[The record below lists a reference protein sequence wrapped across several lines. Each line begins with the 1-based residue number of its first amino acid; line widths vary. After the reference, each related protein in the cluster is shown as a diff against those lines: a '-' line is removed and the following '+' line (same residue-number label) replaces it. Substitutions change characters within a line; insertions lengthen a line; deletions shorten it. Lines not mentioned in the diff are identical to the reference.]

1 MSFSSRRSFMIRAG
15 WAAAASACT
24 LAEGAGARTREGS
37 RADAP
42 PELQSLVAPERKNV
56 VDSMTSEDIP
66 GAAVCLIHEG
76 KAWIEGFGVT
86 DRISNR
92 RVSAE
97 TIFSIQSTSKNIT
110 ATAIMLAVQR
120 GLLELDQ
127 PITAYLPD
135 FTVQDRFE
143 PVPQQKMTLRHL
155 LSHRAGFT
163 HEAPIGNNYEPAF
176 PDFEAHVRSISQTWL
191 RYPVGDRYRYSNL
204 GFDLAGYIL
213 QIRSGMPFAEW
224 LQTMLFEPLGMSDST
239 AATDVYVRRQDR
251 AVGHE
256 KGYSTVPLKTPLIPS
271 GGVYTSARDMA
282 SYCEFHLNRGKAGG
296 RAILQEE
303 LWDEMHGFSLGGDYS
318 LGVIRTELRY
328 GDTAVR
334 MLSHRGGGFG
344 FGSVF
349 DYCPEAGLAWV
360 ALFNRPV
367 SAAYR
372 FGEGLVE
379 AFLIRRYGARRPRL
393 PSGDLAPIAPTQQQ
407 LRQFVGTYVGR
418 NSSTDIRLQNQNLGL
433 QAGSRFRPLRFVSPD
448 EAFVES
454 SKAETATYQYFAADQ
469 LKPAHFECSIGED
482 SLDYNDGGQDVA
494 GPDNPAWDS
503 FLGQYQIYQWGR
515 PSQSVTIVRKNGYLY
530 LNHIRLITEL
540 EQGLFFTSDGE
551 AVDFRRGHATW
562 GNIRLRRV
570 RGA

>member
-1 MSFSSRRSFMIRAG
+1 MSFSNRRSFMIRAS

-24 LAEGAGARTREGS
+24 LVEGIAARAREGS
-37 RADAP
+37 RAIAP
-42 PELQSLVAPERKNV
+42 PGLQSLVAPERKYV
-56 VDSMTSEDIP
+56 VDSMASEDIP

-86 DRISNR
+86 DRVSNR

-97 TIFSIQSTSKNIT
+97 TLFSIQSTSKNFT

-120 GLLELDQ
+120 GLLDLDR
-127 PITAYLPD
+127 PITAYLAE
-135 FTVQDRFE
+135 FTVQSRFE
-143 PVPQQKMTLRHL
+143 PVPQQKLTLRHL

-163 HEAPIGNNYEPAF
+163 HEAPVGNNYEPAF

-191 RYPVGDRYRYSNL
+191 RYPVGERYRYSNL

-213 QIRSGMPFAEW
+213 QVRSGMPFAEW
-224 LQTMLFEPLGMSDST
+224 LKTVLFEPLGMNDST

-256 KGYSTVPLKTPLIPS
+256 TGYTTVPLKTPLIPS

-282 SYCEFHLNRGKAGG
+282 SYCRFHLNRGKAAG
-296 RAILQEE
+296 RVILQEE
-303 LWDEMHGFSLGGDYS
+303 LWNEMHSFSFGGDYS

-334 MLSHRGGGFG
+334 LLSHRGGGFG

-367 SAAYR
+367 AAAYR

-379 AFLIRRYGARRPRL
+379 ASLIRRYGARRPRL
-393 PSGDLAPIAPTQQQ
+393 PGRDLAPIEPTQQQ
-407 LRQFVGTYVGR
+407 LQQFVGNYVGR
-418 NSSTDIRLQNQNLGL
+418 NISTEIRLQSQTLGM
-433 QAGSRFRPLRFVSPD
+433 QAGATFRPLRFISPA

-454 SKAETATYQYFAADQ
+454 SRAETVTYQYFAADQ

-482 SLDYNDGGQDVA
+482 SLDYNDGGQDVVGA
-494 GPDNPAWDS
+494 DKPAWDP

-515 PSQSVTIVRKNGYLY
+515 PSRSVTIVRKNGYLY
-530 LNHIRLITEL
+530 LNHIRLVTEL
-540 EQGLFFTSDGE
+540 EPQALG
-551 AVDFRRGHATW
+551 
-562 GNIRLRRV
+562 
-570 RGA
+570 